1 VNRTVEEIGA
11 PEHFTPAHDTSTFD
25 CGVPDLNDWLK
36 KRALLTEES
45 GASRTY
51 VVCSAGRVVGY
62 YAMAAGGVGIAK
74 APGRVRRNMP
84 DPLPVMVLGR
94 LAVERGWQGRNIGRS
109 LLRDAI
115 LRTLQAA
122 EIGGIRA
129 IFVHAISEEAKRFYE
144 RYGFSVSPV
153 DSMTLMV
160 TVADAKKAL
169 LDIFSLAARQKG
181 NPCARISRHHRSALS
196 SAKVRVNRTLPRRR
210 RRRT

>member
-1 VNRTVEEIGA
+1 MGEVR
-11 PEHFTPAHDTSTFD
+11 
-25 CGVPDLNDWLK
+25 GVPSPPELLADHHDIVDFSCGEASLDDWLK
-36 KRALLTEES
+36 RRARANQVS

-62 YAMAAGGVGIAK
+62 YALASGGVAIAK
-74 APGRVRRNMP
+74 AAGRVRRNMP
-84 DPLPVMVLGR
+84 DPLPVMILGR
-94 LAVERGWQGRNIGRS
+94 LAVKRGWQGRNIGRS

-129 IFVHAISEEAKRFYE
+129 ILVHVISEDAKRFYE

-169 LDIFSLAARQKG
+169 FEK
-181 NPCARISRHHRSALS
+181 
-196 SAKVRVNRTLPRRR
+196 
-210 RRRT
+210 